1 MQTKNNQTAISKN
14 LFDLLNQKVQKVNKK
29 SYLKELKEE
38 LKDIK
43 SLGIILGVY
52 NVKDDDGN
60 NFLIY
65 KIFVESDLLI
75 KGAYREYILISNAL
89 LKKNINKEVAS
100 KINIYNANNNE
111 KLIQTFIEFVK
122 NKLDGDLKPGEY
134 ILSGLTLGELLEVE
148 I

>member
-134 ILSGLTLGELLEVE
+134 ILTGFKLGDLLEVE